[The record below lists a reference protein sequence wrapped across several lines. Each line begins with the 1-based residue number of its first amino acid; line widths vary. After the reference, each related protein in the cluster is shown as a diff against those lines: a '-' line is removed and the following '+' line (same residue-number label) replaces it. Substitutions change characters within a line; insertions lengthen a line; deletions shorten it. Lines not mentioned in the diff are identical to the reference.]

1 MKNIFCKIACCL
13 LAVCLFA
20 CQRLI
25 AQPFNLT
32 ESVQPVELNL
42 AEYKKD
48 GDEKARGRIS
58 VNTYKQ
64 DKDTLYYYVKG
75 LSIYS
80 PTYFSLN
87 SSDANANITV
97 NLCKEN
103 WHNIHQAGDIK
114 GKGIWNSKFKTEGD
128 FGIMVIAHKKPAKYV
143 LLAWTGEEMKIEMP
157 SVFKTANAADLSG
170 GGWLGRNKMAVVIGV
185 AVLLIASF
193 LFFKFQK
200 KKQVAPAQTIKN

>member
-1 MKNIFCKIACCL
+1 MKNIFLKIGCFL

-25 AQPFNLT
+25 AQPFSLT

-42 AEYKKD
+42 TEYKKD
-48 GDEKARGRIS
+48 GDDKARGRIS
-58 VNTYKQ
+58 VNTYQQ
-64 DKDTLYYYVKG
+64 DKDTLYYFVKG

-87 SSDANANITV
+87 SSDPDADLTV

-103 WHNIHQAGDIK
+103 WHNNHQAGEIK

-143 LLAWTGEEMKIEMP
+143 LLVWTGEEMKIEMP
-157 SVFKTANAADLSG
+157 SVFKTANAADLGG
-170 GGWLGRNKMAVVIGV
+170 GGWLGRNKMAVIIGV
-185 AVLLIASF
+185 AVLLIVSF
-193 LFFKFQK
+193 LFFKLQK
-200 KKQVAPAQTIKN
+200 KKKVAPDQTIKN